1 MKRLLWLLSVL
12 PVIPATALA
21 DRDAT
26 HYPNEG
32 AYHSTEHI
40 GDYKGNYQGTFALAT
55 QVRVDPSFTDG
66 QKGILKDAMEVF
78 MERALKKET
87 IDCAYAT
94 STKDL
99 PKSRDK
105 FEIDLVT
112 ALSSF
117 VVDGVKFPAFI
128 FVARFW
134 NDPKAVGIGYLNLFY
149 DKTLALPELGQRSH
163 LHIAINSDFLGYDS
177 RYFFAKY
184 KEYWAGVM
192 GHEFLHNLGY
202 DHPSGYKGSFIEEY
216 GNCLTTNG
224 AKLEAPKEKVG
235 DRKVEKGN

>member
-1 MKRLLWLLSVL
+1 MKRFIWLLTTL
-12 PVIPATALA
+12 PLLPATALA

-26 HYPNEG
+26 HYPSTG
-32 AYHSTEHI
+32 AYHSTEYL
-40 GDYKGNYQGTFALAT
+40 GSYKGRYLNAIALHT

-87 IDCAYAT
+87 LDCAFAQ

-99 PKSRDK
+99 PKSRETI
-105 FEIDLVT
+105 EIDLAT

-117 VVDGVKFPAFI
+117 VINGLKVPGFI
-128 FVARFW
+128 FIARFW
-134 NDPKAVGIGYLNLFY
+134 NDPKAVGLGYQNLFY
-149 DKTLALPELGQRSH
+149 DTSVAMPELGIRSH
-163 LHIAINSDFLGYDS
+163 LHIALNSDFLGYDS
-177 RYFFAKY
+177 RYYFAKD
-184 KEYWAGVM
+184 KEYWAGVI

-202 DHPSGYKGSFIEEY
+202 DHPSGYRGSFIEEY

-224 AKLEAPKEKVG
+224 AKAEAPKEKVG